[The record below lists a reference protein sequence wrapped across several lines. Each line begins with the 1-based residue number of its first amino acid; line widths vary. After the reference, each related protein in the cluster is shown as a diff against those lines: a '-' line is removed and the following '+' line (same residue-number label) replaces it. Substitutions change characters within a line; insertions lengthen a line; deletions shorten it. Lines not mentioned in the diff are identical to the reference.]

1 MTRGDITHW
10 LVPHQTCGKRG
21 ISEILRR
28 GLQVRL
34 TRGSAAPLPAWVQ
47 PRNLPCRQ
55 GSSVTRSVA
64 GGGKGAAAKLVVGLT
79 DQTLSCAAKARV
91 PKPQRR
97 AACTYVSRAMQA
109 A

>member
-1 MTRGDITHW
+1 
-10 LVPHQTCGKRG
+10 
-21 ISEILRR
+21 
-28 GLQVRL
+28 
-34 TRGSAAPLPAWVQ
+34 
-47 PRNLPCRQ
+47 
-55 GSSVTRSVA
+55 VTRSVA